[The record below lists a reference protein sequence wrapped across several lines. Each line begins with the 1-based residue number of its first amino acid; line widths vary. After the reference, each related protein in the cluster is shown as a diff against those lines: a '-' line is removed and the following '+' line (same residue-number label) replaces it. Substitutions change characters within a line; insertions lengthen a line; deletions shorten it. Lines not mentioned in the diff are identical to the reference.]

1 MRIQVEN
8 VLMKHPGMLSVAV
21 VGIPDERLTEMVVA
35 FVRLRDKWIWE
46 DKYQGKLSV
55 TGASNQ
61 IQLED
66 YRGNRVVSQIEL
78 RIHCQQLGLSR
89 YKVPRLI
96 LVNKEPFP
104 TTSTGK
110 IKKNLVRRMAL
121 ERLAKNRSRMEA
133 GDIKSWT
140 GAEPLEQSPSTRSR
154 L

>member
-1 MRIQVEN
+1 
-8 VLMKHPGMLSVAV
+8 MKHPGMLSVAV

-89 YKVPRLI
+89 SRIGSLPPL
-96 LVNKEPFP
+96 
-104 TTSTGK
+104 TTCVVGRICLLQK
-110 IKKNLVRRMAL
+110 IISCVSSA
-121 ERLAKNRSRMEA
+121 AF
-133 GDIKSWT
+133 
-140 GAEPLEQSPSTRSR
+140 
-154 L
+154 